1 MNTGFDSVA
10 KTALAGA
17 LLVALSACASTGGPG
32 QGESYPEKYLAVTQ
46 GFETSKSSHTTASD
60 DLEKF
65 KKIFLDLKDPA
76 LAEYIEQGYSEYL
89 YFNDTLKTLD
99 SREKLSRYL
108 LETAHQVDYTRV
120 YFNEVIKSGDNY
132 FLLWTMETG
141 FSAMGKQVETASI
154 GMSQV
159 RLDSQG
165 KVNFHQDFWD
175 SAEGFYRHLPVVGYF
190 VNKARNQL

>member
-1 MNTGFDSVA
+1 MNIGLNAIA

-17 LLVALSACASTGGPG
+17 LLLGLSACASTGGPG
-32 QGESYPEKYLAVTQ
+32 EGESYPEKYFAVTQ
-46 GFETSKSSHTTASD
+46 GFESSGSSNFMSSD

-65 KKIFLDLKDPA
+65 KKIFHDLKDPA

-89 YFNDTLKTLD
+89 YFNDTLKTLG
-99 SREKLSRYL
+99 SREELSDYL
-108 LETAHQVDYTRV
+108 LETADQVDYTRV
-120 YFNEVIKSGDNY
+120 YFNEVVKSGDNY
-132 FLLWTMETG
+132 FLLWKMETG
-141 FSAMGKQVETASI
+141 FSAMGKQIESESI

-159 RLDSQG
+159 RLDSEG